1 VTSTVSLDEISAF
14 ITKGSTPT
22 TYGFKWEAT
31 GVPFLRSECVSDHG
45 LDMRQSMFISPAANQ
60 ALRRSQVVDGDILM
74 TITGNVGRV
83 VRLTGVDQ
91 ANINQH
97 IARIRVIDP
106 RFDSGFI
113 YHYLSQGV
121 MRGYYES
128 IVTGQAYP
136 QISLVQVRETGI
148 PAVPIAEQKAVA
160 VALSDADDQIVVLER
175 LITKKQAIKQGM
187 MQALLTGRTRLPGF
201 AKPWLKTQLGDV
213 VPFAKGSGLSKSD
226 LRRDGAYMCVH
237 YGELFTR
244 YGAVI
249 EFVHSRT
256 HLHLPV
262 KSQVGDV
269 LMPTSDVTPRGLA
282 KASVIQ
288 QSGVGLGGDILI
300 IRPHAGSAD
309 GRFIARVIRHG
320 ESQVLTLVRGSTVF
334 HLYAADMRGF
344 SIDLPPVEEQA
355 AIAEILADADDELE
369 ASRLRLTKAKA
380 VKQGMMQELLT
391 GRTHLP
397 GEEGAA

>member
-1 VTSTVSLDEISAF
+1 MTSTVSLDEISAF

-97 IARIRVIDP
+97 IARIRVIAP

-136 QISLVQVRETGI
+136 QLSLVQVRETGI

-213 VPFAKGSGLSKSD
+213 VSFAKGSGLSKSD